1 MNSDWVAQFGD
12 QFGFSDYSLVFKGVK
27 ICVFLPCINVN
38 TLISDMYLHVLRKL

>member
-12 QFGFSDYSLVFKGVK
+12 LFGFSDYSLVFKGVK
-27 ICVFLPCINVN
+27 ICVFYPVN